1 MEIFLPYLITPTLGL
16 LRNYIKYKQLRA
28 KVYVRTP
35 IIYLFI
41 NLIFQKNTV
50 WMTLIYERWFFF
62 IYKIILSLYKDD
74 YHLARAAVLNRK
86 SNRRP
91 ESNQHFSLITN
102 LTSVFSITCFLIVS
116 SSNSLNKPD
125 QLHCSII

>member
-74 YHLARAAVLNRK
+74 YH
-86 SNRRP
+86 
-91 ESNQHFSLITN
+91 
-102 LTSVFSITCFLIVS
+102 
-116 SSNSLNKPD
+116 NKKLKYID
-125 QLHCSII
+125 KYGLKY